1 MFLKKQWVAT
11 LLVVVCLLG
20 GGSVSYA
27 FSHGKRVHLR
37 GHLIDM
43 SCWNDH
49 DGKDDQKMLREHT
62 KNCLQMPDCI
72 KSGYAIVT
80 ADGKV
85 YPMDAASNAS
95 TTQWIAATQRDDNW
109 LVEVKGHWL
118 DGKLDVKKIQLSH

>member
-1 MFLKKQWVAT
+1 MFFRKQWVAT
-11 LLVVVCLLG
+11 LLVLVYLLG

-27 FSHGKRVHLR
+27 FSQGKRVHLR

-43 SCWNDH
+43 SCWNDR
-49 DGKDDQKMLREHT
+49 DGKDDQKILREHT

-72 KSGYAIVT
+72 KSGYAVVT
-80 ADGKV
+80 ADGQV

-109 LVEVKGHWL
+109 LVEVKGHLL
-118 DGKLDVKKIQLSH
+118 DGKLNVKKIQLSH

>member
-1 MFLKKQWVAT
+1 MIVTMRRYAV
-11 LLVVVCLLG
+11 LLAVVCLLCTA
-20 GGSVSYA
+20 SASHA
-27 FSHGKRVHLR
+27 SAHGKRVHLR

-80 ADGKV
+80 SEGKV

-109 LVEVKGHWL
+109 LVEVKGHLL
-118 DGKLDVKKIQLSH
+118 DGKLNVKKIQLSH